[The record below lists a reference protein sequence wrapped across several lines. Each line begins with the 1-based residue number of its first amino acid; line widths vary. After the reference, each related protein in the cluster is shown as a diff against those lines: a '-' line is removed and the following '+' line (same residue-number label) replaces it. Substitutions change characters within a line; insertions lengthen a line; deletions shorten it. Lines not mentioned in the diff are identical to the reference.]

1 MESGLVFDI
10 KRFAVNDGPGIR
22 VTVFFKG
29 CPLRCAWCHNPESIS
44 PKIERLYTKE
54 KCIGCKAC
62 IEACPQNALQLS
74 SEGIVCDANLCNLS
88 GECAEVCPTKATEIS
103 GKKMLVSEVM
113 ETVLKDQLFMDQSG
127 GGVTFSGGEPML
139 QGDFLLAL
147 LKECKAH
154 GIHRVVDTTG
164 FTSEEQLL
172 EVAKYTDLFL
182 YDLKHM
188 DSETHR
194 KWTGIPNERILSNLR
209 LLSEK
214 QAHIQVRLPF
224 VGGVNSD
231 DKNLKAM
238 ATFLADLPGASVD
251 VNILPY
257 HDIMTGKYH
266 KLGREYDPQEMQE
279 PKQEEIQR
287 AIEIFSE
294 AGITATEGG

>member
-62 IEACPQNALQLS
+62 VEACPQKALQLS
-74 SEGIVCDANLCNLS
+74 KDGIVIDTKLCDLAGN
-88 GECAEVCPTKATEIS
+88 CAEVCPTKATEIS
-103 GKKMLVSEVM
+103 GKRLLVSEVM
-113 ETVLKDQLFMDQSG
+113 ETVLKDQLIMDQSG

-147 LKECKAH
+147 LKECKTM

-164 FTSEEQLL
+164 FTSKEQLL
-172 EVAKYTDLFL
+172 KIAEYTDLFL

-194 KWTGIPNERILSNLR
+194 KWTGVPNEQILANLR
-209 LLSEK
+209 LLSEQK
-214 QAHIQVRLPF
+214 AQLQIRLPL

-231 DKNLKAM
+231 EKNLRAM
-238 ATFLADLPGASVD
+238 AAFLADLPGGKVD

-257 HDIMTGKYH
+257 HNIMTGKYH
-266 KLGREYDPQEMQE
+266 KLGLEYDSLEMEE
-279 PKQEEIQR
+279 PTEEVIQR